1 MLDRQTSPTSYNAG
15 MENKRRA
22 YFWLALAT
30 TLLLAVG
37 GATLFARQGES
48 ERNGDVTP
56 PQAPL
61 QPLASHQDAARV
73 SEKPAHSTPVAER
86 DFPPLPAEDT
96 PLIDVF
102 QELRNR
108 MAQGDLEAGD
118 RLYENMKQCRWR
130 DAWVNY
136 GVNYT
141 AHSAANADEDELRH
155 LEERLAYAQHI
166 QEFCRGMDEAQLKQL
181 VPIMLEAARH
191 GVRRARACYLYSGPM
206 MDVETLLG
214 HPEYLTTYRDE
225 APRLIEQGL
234 SDGDWRIVDML
245 QFAYGY
251 SNPRAT
257 IWGVIKNDPIEHY
270 RYLKLFRIGADEF
283 MQAELDQRLARA
295 REALSVD
302 EAAAADAWAI
312 DMAAR
317 NFTGSSTQAAPQ
329 GWDACGPD

>member
-1 MLDRQTSPTSYNAG
+1 
-15 MENKRRA
+15 MENKPRA

-30 TLLLAVG
+30 TLLLVVS
-37 GATLFARQGES
+37 GATLFARQGGS
-48 ERNGDVTP
+48 ERNGDVAL

-61 QPLASHQDAARV
+61 QPLASHDDAARM
-73 SEKPAHSTPVAER
+73 SEKSAHSTPVVER
-86 DFPPLPAEDT
+86 AFPPLPDKDT

-102 QELRNR
+102 QDLRNR

-118 RLYENMKQCRWR
+118 RLFENMKQCRWR

-136 GVNYT
+136 GVNY
-141 AHSAANADEDELRH
+141 AVHSTANADEDELRR
-155 LEERLAYAQHI
+155 LEGRLDYAQHI
-166 QEFCRGMDEAQLKQL
+166 QKFCRDMDEAQLKQL
-181 VPIMLEAARH
+181 VPVMLEAARH
-191 GVRRARACYLYSGPM
+191 GVRRARTCYLYRGPM
-206 MDVETLLG
+206 MDVEALLE

-225 APRLIEQGL
+225 ASRLIEQGL

-245 QFAYGY
+245 QYAYGY
-251 SNPRAT
+251 RNPRAT
-257 IWGVIKNDPIEHY
+257 ISGVIKNDPIEHY

-283 MQAELDQRLARA
+283 MQADLDQRLARA

-302 EAAAADAWAI
+302 AAAAADAWAI

-317 NFTGSSTQAAPQ
+317 NFKGSSTQAAPQ